1 VPGHLFQE
9 VPLTAAVL
17 DDVFAPPSALPSR
30 TEQITELVNEHLP
43 LVGHLVRETLN
54 RLPAYVNR
62 DDLMSAGMLALVLS
76 ARSFDPSRGVPF
88 GPYAAIRIRG
98 ALADELRLMDWASR
112 AVRTKARET
121 ESVRATLAA
130 RLGRNPRREEIAQ
143 VMGVPVGEL
152 DALDAD
158 LRRAG
163 VLSLQN
169 LTPDESADL
178 LPHREDGPEGLL
190 LRREQVGMLHD
201 AIAELPERLR
211 YVVEQYFFA
220 QRKMADIA
228 SELGVTESRVSQLRS
243 EALTLLRAGLQD
255 GTAEPASTTRAAG
268 RAAARQAYRDA
279 VATRSSL
286 AHRLAVTTVLG
297 EVHTGT
303 GGRVRFGARRRLV

>member
-1 VPGHLFQE
+1 V
-9 VPLTAAVL
+9 TAAVL
-17 DDVFAPPSALPSR
+17 DDVFAPRSAPPSR
-30 TEQITELVNEHLP
+30 TDQIAELVNEHLP

-62 DDLMSAGMLALVLS
+62 DGLMSAGMLALVLS

-112 AVRTKARET
+112 GVRTKARET

-130 RLGRNPRREEIAQ
+130 RLGRAPRREEIAQ
-143 VMGVPVGEL
+143 TMGVPVGEL
-152 DALDAD
+152 DALEAD
-158 LRRAG
+158 VHRAG

-169 LTPDESADL
+169 LTPDESADM
-178 LPHREDGPEGLL
+178 LPHKADGPEGLL
-190 LRREQVGMLHD
+190 LRREQLGMLHD

-211 YVVEQYFFA
+211 FVVEEYFFG

-228 SELGVTESRVSQLRS
+228 TQLGVTESRVSQLRS
-243 EALTLLRAGLQD
+243 EALALLRAGMQD
-255 GTAEPASTTRAAG
+255 GAADAGTASRAVG
-268 RAAARQAYRDA
+268 RAAARQAYREA
-279 VATRSSL
+279 VASRSSL

-297 EVHTGT
+297 EVHGGT
-303 GGRVRFGARRRLV
+303 GALARLGTRRSRAGSPQ